1 MKTKRVICIILS
13 IMMALSVLAS
23 CQAEA
28 LVSTDP
34 PLVGDS
40 AQDTT
45 PSQAQQSE
53 TQSTDPTVSPLSGF
67 ESYVDA
73 LGLSTDKLSQSTISG
88 VKMTELL
95 DKLVAYAAPDKLAEW
110 QTKYPVLRAS
120 SEPLHRYDMMSALY
134 LALWHIGGDYG
145 YIMPTLDR
153 NRPEMKATEG
163 NVGPTWELFGEVPL
177 FDIKD

>member
-1 MKTKRVICIILS
+1 M
-13 IMMALSVLAS
+13 
-23 CQAEA
+23 
-28 LVSTDP
+28 
-34 PLVGDS
+34 
-40 AQDTT
+40 
-45 PSQAQQSE
+45 
-53 TQSTDPTVSPLSGF
+53 
-67 ESYVDA
+67 DA

-88 VKMTELL
+88 VEMTELL

-120 SEPLHRYDMMSALY
+120 SEPLYRYDMMSALY

-163 NVGPTWELFGEVPL
+163 DVGPTWELFGEVPL
-177 FDIKD
+177 FDIKDWGEDHYGTAGQFFNISNTSPVDGEYPLSFDEEN